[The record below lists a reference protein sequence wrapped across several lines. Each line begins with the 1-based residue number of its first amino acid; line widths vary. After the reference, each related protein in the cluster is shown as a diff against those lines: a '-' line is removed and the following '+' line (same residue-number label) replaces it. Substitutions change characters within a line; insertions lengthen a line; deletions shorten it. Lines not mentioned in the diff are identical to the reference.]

1 MQNTLTK
8 NKYIPTALSMYIN
21 YFIHGMGCIIL
32 AQNIDFLMEQLHT
45 NKAGV
50 SYVISA
56 LGLGRLIVLFISG
69 ILSDKYGRKPFILLG
84 MVTYIM
90 FMGGILISTNVTMAF
105 FFALLAGMANSFMD
119 AGTYPALTE
128 SFPNAAGS
136 ANVAIKAFISAGQ
149 FLLPW
154 IISFLISND
163 LYYGWSFIFCIAV
176 FVINGLFMLKL
187 PFPDFKVV
195 EGSKEEKTEAITEE
209 TGNTVKANFWIE
221 GICLI
226 LIGFTA
232 TATFQIIAN
241 WLPSFA
247 REVAGV
253 EQTVSLKLISIY
265 STGSIISVF
274 ATSILVAKW
283 IKQVRFTFVYPL
295 ISLIM
300 LTILYIFPSTLTC
313 TIAAFVIGFS
323 AAGGV
328 LQLAL
333 TSMAELFPSSKGKIT
348 GIVFTA
354 SSLAATI
361 VPSITGILADMNLSY
376 VILFDIGVTALGV
389 ILAIIVNIRY
399 NIVKKIQLKAT
410 NKVAQ

>member
-1 MQNTLTK
+1 M
-8 NKYIPTALSMYIN
+8 PTALAMYIN
-21 YFIHGMGCIIL
+21 YFIHGMGAIIL
-32 AQNIDFLMEQLHT
+32 AQNIDFLMEQFNT

-56 LGLGRLIVLFISG
+56 LGLGRLIVLFVSG

-84 MVTYIM
+84 MGTYAI
-90 FMGGILISTNVTMAF
+90 FMGGILVSTNVTMAF

-128 SFPNAAGS
+128 CFPKASGS

-149 FLLPW
+149 FILPW
-154 IISFLISND
+154 MISFLIAND
-163 LYYGWSFIFCIAV
+163 LYFGWTFIFCIAV
-176 FVINGLFMLKL
+176 FVINGIFIMKL
-187 PFPDFKVV
+187 SFPAFKAV
-195 EGSKEEKTEAITEE
+195 ENTKEVATEQKTEATE
-209 TGNTVKANFWIE
+209 KANFWIE

-265 STGSIISVF
+265 STGSIVSV
-274 ATSILVAKW
+274 LVAKW

-300 LTILYIFPSTLTC
+300 LVVLWMFPSTITC
-313 TIAAFVIGFS
+313 IVAAFVIGFS

-333 TSMAELFPSSKGKIT
+333 TSMSELFPSSKGKIT

-354 SSLAATI
+354 SSIASTV
-361 VPSITGILADMNLSY
+361 VPSITGILADINLSH

-389 ILAIIVNIRY
+389 VLALIVNIRY
-399 NIVKKIQLKAT
+399 NVVKKDELKA
-410 NKVAQ
+410 NKVA

>member
-8 NKYIPTALSMYIN
+8 NKYMPTALAMYIN
-21 YFIHGMGCIIL
+21 YFIHGMGAIIL
-32 AQNIDFLMEQLHT
+32 AQNIDFLMEQLNT

-56 LGLGRLIVLFISG
+56 LGLGRLIVLFVSG
-69 ILSDKYGRKPFILLG
+69 VLSDKYGRKPFVLLG
-84 MVTYIM
+84 MGTYVL

-128 SFPNAAGS
+128 CFPNASGS

-149 FLLPW
+149 FILPW
-154 IISFLISND
+154 IISFLIANN
-163 LYYGWSFIFCIAV
+163 LYYGWSFIFCIIV
-176 FVINGLFMLKL
+176 FVINGLFIFKLK
-187 PFPDFKVV
+187 FPDFKPV
-195 EGSKEEKTEAITEE
+195 EKTENTTENVE
-209 TGNTVKANFWIE
+209 SNVKANFWVE

-232 TATFQIIAN
+232 TATFQVIAN

-253 EQTVSLKLISIY
+253 EQTISLKLISIY
-265 STGSIISVF
+265 STGSIVSVF
-274 ATSILVAKW
+274 VTSILVAKW

-300 LTILYIFPSTLTC
+300 LTVLWMFPSTITC
-313 TIAAFVIGFS
+313 IVAAFVIGFS

-333 TSMAELFPSSKGKIT
+333 TSMSELFPSSKGKIT
-348 GIVFTA
+348 GIVFTS
-354 SSLAATI
+354 SSLASTI
-361 VPSITGILADMNLSY
+361 VPSITGILADINLSH
-376 VILFDIGVTALGV
+376 VILFDIGITALGV
-389 ILAIIVNIRY
+389 VLALIVNIRY
-399 NIVKKIQLKAT
+399 NIVKKNELKAD
-410 NKVAQ
+410 KAS

>member
-8 NKYIPTALSMYIN
+8 NKYMPTALAMYIN
-21 YFIHGMGCIIL
+21 YFIHGMGAIIL
-32 AQNIDFLMEQLHT
+32 AQNIDFLMEQFNT

-56 LGLGRLIVLFISG
+56 LGLGRLIVLFVSG

-84 MVTYIM
+84 MGTYAI
-90 FMGGILISTNVTMAF
+90 FMGGILVSTNVTMAF

-128 SFPNAAGS
+128 CFPKASGS

-149 FLLPW
+149 FILPW
-154 IISFLISND
+154 MISFLIAND
-163 LYYGWSFIFCIAV
+163 LYFGWTFIFCIAV
-176 FVINGLFMLKL
+176 FVINGIFIMKL
-187 PFPDFKVV
+187 SFPAFKAG
-195 EGSKEEKTEAITEE
+195 ENTKEVATEQKTEATE
-209 TGNTVKANFWIE
+209 KANFWIE

-265 STGSIISVF
+265 STGSIVSVF
-274 ATSILVAKW
+274 VTSILVAKW

-300 LTILYIFPSTLTC
+300 LVVLWMFPSTITC
-313 TIAAFVIGFS
+313 IVAAFVIGFS

-333 TSMAELFPSSKGKIT
+333 TSMSELFPSSKGKIT

-354 SSLAATI
+354 SSIASTV
-361 VPSITGILADMNLSY
+361 VPSITGILADINLSH

-389 ILAIIVNIRY
+389 VLALIVNIRS
-399 NIVKKIQLKAT
+399 NVVKKNELKA
-410 NKVAQ
+410 NKVA

>member
-8 NKYIPTALSMYIN
+8 NKYMPTALAMYIN
-21 YFIHGMGCIIL
+21 YFIHGMGAIIL
-32 AQNIDFLMEQLHT
+32 AQNIDFLMEQFNT
-45 NKAGV
+45 NNAGV

-56 LGLGRLIVLFISG
+56 LGLGRLIVLFVSG

-84 MVTYIM
+84 MITYVL

-128 SFPNAAGS
+128 CFPNASGS

-149 FLLPW
+149 FILPW
-154 IISFLISND
+154 IISFLIANN
-163 LYYGWSFIFCIAV
+163 LYYGWSFIFCIIV
-176 FVINGLFMLKL
+176 FVINGLFIFKLK
-187 PFPDFKVV
+187 FPEFKPV
-195 EGSKEEKTEAITEE
+195 EKAEAATEE
-209 TGNTVKANFWIE
+209 VESNVKANFWIE

-232 TATFQIIAN
+232 TATFQVIAN

-253 EQTVSLKLISIY
+253 EQTISLKLISIY
-265 STGSIISVF
+265 STGSIVSVF
-274 ATSILVAKW
+274 VTSILVAKW

-295 ISLIM
+295 ISLVM
-300 LTILYIFPSTLTC
+300 LTVLWMFPSTITC
-313 TIAAFVIGFS
+313 IVAAFVIGFS

-333 TSMAELFPSSKGKIT
+333 TSMSELFPSSKGKIT

-354 SSLAATI
+354 SSLASTI
-361 VPSITGILADMNLSY
+361 VPSITGILADINLSH
-376 VILFDIGVTALGV
+376 VILFDMVITALGV
-389 ILAIIVNIRY
+389 VLALIVNIRY
-399 NIVKKIQLKAT
+399 NIVKKNELKAD
-410 NKVAQ
+410 KAA

>member
-1 MQNTLTK
+1 MQNTLMK
-8 NKYIPTALSMYIN
+8 NKFMPTALAMYIN
-21 YFIHGMGCIIL
+21 YFLHGMGCIIL
-32 AQNIDFLMEQLHT
+32 AQNMDFLIEQLNT

-50 SYVISA
+50 AYVISA

-69 ILSDKYGRKPFILLG
+69 VLSDKYGRKPFILLG
-84 MVTYIM
+84 MVTYVM
-90 FMGGILISTNVTMAF
+90 FMGGILISTNVTVAF

-128 SFPNAAGS
+128 CFPETPGS

-149 FLLPW
+149 FVLPW
-154 IISFLISND
+154 IISFLISNN
-163 LYYGWSFIFCIAV
+163 LYYGWSFIFCIIV
-176 FVINGLFMLKL
+176 FVINGLFILKL
-187 PFPDFKVV
+187 PFPEFKVV
-195 EGSKEEKTEAITEE
+195 EKKTEATTEKVE
-209 TGNTVKANFWIE
+209 SKVKANFWIE

-253 EQTVSLKLISIY
+253 EQTISLKLISIY

-295 ISLIM
+295 ISLLM
-300 LTILYIFPSTLTC
+300 LVVLWMFPSTATC
-313 TIAAFVIGFS
+313 VVAAFVIGFS

-333 TSMAELFPSSKGKIT
+333 TSMSELFPTSKGKIT

-354 SSLAATI
+354 SSLSSTV
-361 VPSITGILADMNLSY
+361 VPSITGILADINLSH
-376 VILFDIGVTALGV
+376 VILFDIGITALGV
-389 ILAIIVNIRY
+389 VLALIVNIRY
-399 NIVKKIQLKAT
+399 NIVKKNELKAS
-410 NKVAQ
+410 

>member
-8 NKYIPTALSMYIN
+8 NKYMPTALAMYIN
-21 YFIHGMGCIIL
+21 YFIHGMGAIIL
-32 AQNIDFLMEQLHT
+32 AQNIDFLMEQLNT

-56 LGLGRLIVLFISG
+56 LGLGRLIVLFVSG
-69 ILSDKYGRKPFILLG
+69 VLSDKYGRKPFVLLG
-84 MVTYIM
+84 MGTYVL

-128 SFPNAAGS
+128 CFPKASGS

-149 FLLPW
+149 FILPW
-154 IISFLISND
+154 IISFLIANN
-163 LYYGWSFIFCIAV
+163 LYYGWSFIFCIVV
-176 FVINGLFMLKL
+176 FVIHGLFIFKLK
-187 PFPDFKVV
+187 FPEFKPV
-195 EGSKEEKTEAITEE
+195 EKTEATTEKVE
-209 TGNTVKANFWIE
+209 SNVKANFWIE

-232 TATFQIIAN
+232 TATFQVIAN

-265 STGSIISVF
+265 STGSIVSVF
-274 ATSILVAKW
+274 VTSILVAKW

-300 LTILYIFPSTLTC
+300 LTVLWMFPTTITC
-313 TIAAFVIGFS
+313 IVAAFVIGFS

-333 TSMAELFPSSKGKIT
+333 TSMSELFPSSKGKIT

-354 SSLAATI
+354 SSLASTI
-361 VPSITGILADMNLSY
+361 VPGITGILADINLSH
-376 VILFDIGVTALGV
+376 VILFDIGITALGV
-389 ILAIIVNIRY
+389 VLALIVNIRY
-399 NIVKKIQLKAT
+399 NIVKKNELKA
-410 NKVAQ
+410 NKAS

>member
-8 NKYIPTALSMYIN
+8 NKYMPTALAMYIN
-21 YFIHGMGCIIL
+21 YFIHGMGAIIL
-32 AQNIDFLMEQLHT
+32 AQNIDFLIEQLNT

-50 SYVISA
+50 AYVISA
-56 LGLGRLIVLFISG
+56 LGLGRLIVLFVSG
-69 ILSDKYGRKPFILLG
+69 VLSDKYGRKPFILLG
-84 MVTYIM
+84 MVTYVM
-90 FMGGILISTNVTMAF
+90 FMGGILISSNVTVAF

-128 SFPNAAGS
+128 CFPETPGG

-149 FLLPW
+149 FVLPW
-154 IISFLISND
+154 IISFLISNN
-163 LYYGWSFIFCIAV
+163 LYYGWSFIFCIIV
-176 FVINGLFMLKL
+176 FVINGLFILKL
-187 PFPDFKVV
+187 PFPEFKVV
-195 EGSKEEKTEAITEE
+195 EKKTEATTEKVE
-209 TGNTVKANFWIE
+209 SKVKANFWIE

-253 EQTVSLKLISIY
+253 EQTISLKLISIY

-295 ISLIM
+295 ISLLM
-300 LTILYIFPSTLTC
+300 LVVLWMFPSTATC
-313 TIAAFVIGFS
+313 VVAAFVIGFS

-333 TSMAELFPSSKGKIT
+333 TSMSELFPTSKGKIT

-354 SSLAATI
+354 SSLSSTV
-361 VPSITGILADMNLSY
+361 VPSITGILADINLSH
-376 VILFDIGVTALGV
+376 VILFDIGITALGV
-389 ILAIIVNIRY
+389 VLALIVNIRY
-399 NIVKKIQLKAT
+399 NIVKKNELKAS
-410 NKVAQ
+410 

>member
-8 NKYIPTALSMYIN
+8 NKYMPTALAMYIN
-21 YFIHGMGCIIL
+21 YFIHGMGAIIL
-32 AQNIDFLMEQLHT
+32 AQNIDFLMEQFNT

-56 LGLGRLIVLFISG
+56 LGLGRLIVLFVSG
-69 ILSDKYGRKPFILLG
+69 VLSDKYGRKPFVLLG
-84 MVTYIM
+84 MGTYVL

-128 SFPNAAGS
+128 CFPNASGS

-149 FLLPW
+149 FILPW
-154 IISFLISND
+154 IISFLIANN
-163 LYYGWSFIFCIAV
+163 LYYGWSFIFCIIV
-176 FVINGLFMLKL
+176 FVINGLFIFKLK
-187 PFPDFKVV
+187 FPEFKPV
-195 EGSKEEKTEAITEE
+195 EKAEAATEE
-209 TGNTVKANFWIE
+209 VESNVKANFWIE

-232 TATFQIIAN
+232 TATFQVIAN

-253 EQTVSLKLISIY
+253 EQTISLKLISIY
-265 STGSIISVF
+265 STGSIVSVF
-274 ATSILVAKW
+274 VTSILVAKW

-295 ISLIM
+295 ISLVM
-300 LTILYIFPSTLTC
+300 LTVLWIFPSTITC
-313 TIAAFVIGFS
+313 IVAAFVIGFS

-333 TSMAELFPSSKGKIT
+333 TSMSELFPSSKGKIT

-354 SSLAATI
+354 SSLASTI
-361 VPSITGILADMNLSY
+361 VPSITGILADINLSH
-376 VILFDIGVTALGV
+376 VILFDMAITALGV
-389 ILAIIVNIRY
+389 VLALIVNIRY
-399 NIVKKIQLKAT
+399 NIVKKNELKA
-410 NKVAQ
+410 NKAS

>member
-8 NKYIPTALSMYIN
+8 NKYMPTALAMYIN
-21 YFIHGMGCIIL
+21 YFIHGMGAIIL
-32 AQNIDFLMEQLHT
+32 AQNIDFLMEQFNT

-56 LGLGRLIVLFISG
+56 LGLGRLIVLFVSG

-84 MVTYIM
+84 MGTYAI
-90 FMGGILISTNVTMAF
+90 FMGGILVSTNVTMAF

-128 SFPNAAGS
+128 CFPKASGS

-149 FLLPW
+149 FILPLM
-154 IISFLISND
+154 ISFLIAND
-163 LYYGWSFIFCIAV
+163 LYFGWTFIFCIAV
-176 FVINGLFMLKL
+176 FVINGIFIMKL
-187 PFPDFKVV
+187 SFPAFKAV
-195 EGSKEEKTEAITEE
+195 ENTKEVATEQKTEATE
-209 TGNTVKANFWIE
+209 KANFWIE

-265 STGSIISVF
+265 STGSIVSVF
-274 ATSILVAKW
+274 VTSILVAKW

-300 LTILYIFPSTLTC
+300 LVVLWMFPSTITC
-313 TIAAFVIGFS
+313 IVAAFVIGFS

-333 TSMAELFPSSKGKIT
+333 TSMSELFPSSKGKIT

-354 SSLAATI
+354 SSIASTV
-361 VPSITGILADMNLSY
+361 VPSITGILADINLSH

-389 ILAIIVNIRY
+389 VLALIVNIRY
-399 NIVKKIQLKAT
+399 NVVKKDELKA
-410 NKVAQ
+410 NKVA

>member
-8 NKYIPTALSMYIN
+8 NKYMPTALAMYIN

-32 AQNIDFLMEQLHT
+32 AQNIDFLMEQFNT

-56 LGLGRLIVLFISG
+56 LGLGRLIVLFVSG
-69 ILSDKYGRKPFILLG
+69 VLSDKYGRKPFVLLG
-84 MVTYIM
+84 MGSYIL
-90 FMGGILISTNVTMAF
+90 FMGGILISTNVTIAF

-128 SFPNAAGS
+128 CFPKAPGS
-136 ANVAIKAFISAGQ
+136 ANVAIKAFVSAGQ
-149 FLLPW
+149 FILPW
-154 IISFLISND
+154 IISFLIANN
-163 LYYGWSFIFCIAV
+163 LYYGWSFIFCIIV
-176 FVINGLFMLKL
+176 FVINGLFIFKLK
-187 PFPDFKVV
+187 FPEFKPV
-195 EGSKEEKTEAITEE
+195 EKAETTTENLES
-209 TGNTVKANFWIE
+209 NVKANFWIE

-232 TATFQIIAN
+232 TATFQVIAN

-253 EQTVSLKLISIY
+253 EQTISLKLISIY
-265 STGSIISVF
+265 STGSIVSVF
-274 ATSILVAKW
+274 VTSILVAKL

-300 LTILYIFPSTLTC
+300 LTVLWMFPSTMTC
-313 TIAAFVIGFS
+313 IIAAFVIGFS

-333 TSMAELFPSSKGKIT
+333 TSMSELFPSSKGKIT
-348 GIVFTA
+348 GIVFTS
-354 SSLAATI
+354 SSLASTI
-361 VPSITGILADMNLSY
+361 VPSITGILADINLSH
-376 VILFDIGVTALGV
+376 VILFDIGITALGV
-389 ILAIIVNIRY
+389 VLALIVNIRY
-399 NIVKKIQLKAT
+399 NVVKKNELKA
-410 NKVAQ
+410 NKAS

>member
-8 NKYIPTALSMYIN
+8 NKYMPTALAMYIN
-21 YFIHGMGCIIL
+21 YFIHGMGAIIL
-32 AQNIDFLMEQLHT
+32 AQNIDFLMEQFNT

-56 LGLGRLIVLFISG
+56 LGLGRLIVLFVSG

-84 MVTYIM
+84 MGTYAI
-90 FMGGILISTNVTMAF
+90 FMGGILVSTNVTMAF

-128 SFPNAAGS
+128 CFPKASGS

-149 FLLPW
+149 FILPW
-154 IISFLISND
+154 MISFLIAND
-163 LYYGWSFIFCIAV
+163 LYFGWTFIFCIAV
-176 FVINGLFMLKL
+176 FLINGIFIMKL
-187 PFPDFKVV
+187 SFPAFKAV
-195 EGSKEEKTEAITEE
+195 ENTKEVATEQKTEATE
-209 TGNTVKANFWIE
+209 KANFWIE

-265 STGSIISVF
+265 STGSIVSVF
-274 ATSILVAKW
+274 VTSILVAKW

-300 LTILYIFPSTLTC
+300 LVVLWMFPSTITC
-313 TIAAFVIGFS
+313 IVAAFVIGFS

-333 TSMAELFPSSKGKIT
+333 TSMSELFPSSKGKIT

-354 SSLAATI
+354 SSIASTV
-361 VPSITGILADMNLSY
+361 VPSITGILADINLSH

-389 ILAIIVNIRY
+389 VLALIVNIRY
-399 NIVKKIQLKAT
+399 NVVKKDELKA
-410 NKVAQ
+410 NKVA

>member
-8 NKYIPTALSMYIN
+8 NKYMPTALAMYIN
-21 YFIHGMGCIIL
+21 YFIHGMGAIIL
-32 AQNIDFLMEQLHT
+32 AQNIDFLMEQFNT

-56 LGLGRLIVLFISG
+56 LGLGRLIVLFVSG
-69 ILSDKYGRKPFILLG
+69 VLSDKYGRKPFVLLG
-84 MVTYIM
+84 MGTYVL

-128 SFPNAAGS
+128 CFPNASGS

-149 FLLPW
+149 FILPW
-154 IISFLISND
+154 IISFLIANN
-163 LYYGWSFIFCIAV
+163 LYYGWSFIFCIIV
-176 FVINGLFMLKL
+176 FVINGLFIFKLK
-187 PFPDFKVV
+187 FPEFKPV
-195 EGSKEEKTEAITEE
+195 EKAEAATEE
-209 TGNTVKANFWIE
+209 VESNVKANFWIE

-232 TATFQIIAN
+232 TATFQVIAN

-253 EQTVSLKLISIY
+253 EQTISLKLISIY
-265 STGSIISVF
+265 STGSIVSVF
-274 ATSILVAKW
+274 VTSILVAKW

-295 ISLIM
+295 ISLVM
-300 LTILYIFPSTLTC
+300 LTVLWMFPSTITC
-313 TIAAFVIGFS
+313 IVAAFVIGFS

-333 TSMAELFPSSKGKIT
+333 TSMSELFPSSKGKIT

-354 SSLAATI
+354 SSLASTI
-361 VPSITGILADMNLSY
+361 VPSITGILADINLSH
-376 VILFDIGVTALGV
+376 VILFDMVITALGV
-389 ILAIIVNIRY
+389 VLALIVNIRY
-399 NIVKKIQLKAT
+399 NIVKKNELKA
-410 NKVAQ
+410 NKAS

>member
-8 NKYIPTALSMYIN
+8 NKYMPTALAMYIN
-21 YFIHGMGCIIL
+21 YFIHGMGAIIL
-32 AQNIDFLMEQLHT
+32 AQNIDFLMEQFNT

-56 LGLGRLIVLFISG
+56 LGLGRLIVLFVSG
-69 ILSDKYGRKPFILLG
+69 VLSDKYGRKPFVLLG
-84 MVTYIM
+84 MGTYVL

-128 SFPNAAGS
+128 CFPNASGS

-149 FLLPW
+149 FILPW
-154 IISFLISND
+154 IISFLIANN
-163 LYYGWSFIFCIAV
+163 LYYGWSFIFCIIV
-176 FVINGLFMLKL
+176 FVINGLFIFKLK
-187 PFPDFKVV
+187 FPEFKPV
-195 EGSKEEKTEAITEE
+195 EKAESATEE
-209 TGNTVKANFWIE
+209 VESNVKANFWIE

-232 TATFQIIAN
+232 TATFQVIAN

-253 EQTVSLKLISIY
+253 EQTISLKLISIY
-265 STGSIISVF
+265 STGSIVSVF
-274 ATSILVAKW
+274 VTSILVAKW

-295 ISLIM
+295 ISLVM
-300 LTILYIFPSTLTC
+300 LTVLWMFPSTITC
-313 TIAAFVIGFS
+313 IVAAFVIGFS

-333 TSMAELFPSSKGKIT
+333 TSMSELFPSSKGKIT

-354 SSLAATI
+354 SSLASTI
-361 VPSITGILADMNLSY
+361 VPSITGILADINLSH
-376 VILFDIGVTALGV
+376 VILFDMVITALGV
-389 ILAIIVNIRY
+389 VLALIVNIRY
-399 NIVKKIQLKAT
+399 NIVKKNELKA
-410 NKVAQ
+410 NKAS

>member
-8 NKYIPTALSMYIN
+8 NKYMPTALAMYIN
-21 YFIHGMGCIIL
+21 YFIHGMGAIIL
-32 AQNIDFLMEQLHT
+32 AQNIDFLMEQLNT

-56 LGLGRLIVLFISG
+56 LGLGRLIVLFVSG
-69 ILSDKYGRKPFILLG
+69 VLSDKYGRKPFILLG
-84 MVTYIM
+84 MVTYVL

-128 SFPNAAGS
+128 CFPNASGS

-149 FLLPW
+149 FILPW
-154 IISFLISND
+154 IISFLIANN
-163 LYYGWSFIFCIAV
+163 LYYGWSFIFCIIV
-176 FVINGLFMLKL
+176 FVINGLFIFKLK
-187 PFPDFKVV
+187 FPEFKPV
-195 EGSKEEKTEAITEE
+195 EKAETTTENVES
-209 TGNTVKANFWIE
+209 NVKANFWIE

-232 TATFQIIAN
+232 TATFQVIAN

-253 EQTVSLKLISIY
+253 EQTISLKLISIY
-265 STGSIISVF
+265 STGSIVSVF
-274 ATSILVAKW
+274 VTSILVAKW

-300 LTILYIFPSTLTC
+300 LTVLWMFPTTMTC
-313 TIAAFVIGFS
+313 IVAAFVIGFS

-333 TSMAELFPSSKGKIT
+333 TSMSELFPSSKGKIT
-348 GIVFTA
+348 GIVFTS
-354 SSLAATI
+354 SSLASTI
-361 VPSITGILADMNLSY
+361 VPSITGILADINLSH
-376 VILFDIGVTALGV
+376 VILFDIGITALGV
-389 ILAIIVNIRY
+389 VLALIVNIRY
-399 NIVKKIQLKAT
+399 NIVKKNELKV
-410 NKVAQ
+410 NKAS

>member
-8 NKYIPTALSMYIN
+8 NKYMPTALAMYIN
-21 YFIHGMGCIIL
+21 YFIHGMGAIIL
-32 AQNIDFLMEQLHT
+32 AQNIDFLMEQFNT

-56 LGLGRLIVLFISG
+56 LGLGRLIVLFVSG
-69 ILSDKYGRKPFILLG
+69 VLSDKYGRKPFVLLG
-84 MVTYIM
+84 MGTYVL

-128 SFPNAAGS
+128 CFPNASGS

-149 FLLPW
+149 FILPW
-154 IISFLISND
+154 IISFLIANN
-163 LYYGWSFIFCIAV
+163 LYYGWSFIFCIIV
-176 FVINGLFMLKL
+176 FVINGLFIFKLK
-187 PFPDFKVV
+187 FPEFKPV
-195 EGSKEEKTEAITEE
+195 EKAEAATEE
-209 TGNTVKANFWIE
+209 IESNVKANFWIE

-232 TATFQIIAN
+232 TATFQVIAN

-253 EQTVSLKLISIY
+253 EQTISLKLISIY
-265 STGSIISVF
+265 STGSIVSVF
-274 ATSILVAKW
+274 VTSILVAKW

-295 ISLIM
+295 ISLVM
-300 LTILYIFPSTLTC
+300 LTVLWMFPSTITC
-313 TIAAFVIGFS
+313 IVAAFVIGFS

-333 TSMAELFPSSKGKIT
+333 TSMSELFPSSKGKIT

-354 SSLAATI
+354 SSLASTI
-361 VPSITGILADMNLSY
+361 VPSITGILADINLSH
-376 VILFDIGVTALGV
+376 VILFDMGITALGV
-389 ILAIIVNIRY
+389 VLALIVNIRY
-399 NIVKKIQLKAT
+399 NIVKKNELKA
-410 NKVAQ
+410 NKAS

>member
-8 NKYIPTALSMYIN
+8 NKYMPTALAMYIN
-21 YFIHGMGCIIL
+21 YFLHGMGAIIL
-32 AQNIDFLMEQLHT
+32 AQNIDFLIEQLNT

-50 SYVISA
+50 AYVISA

-69 ILSDKYGRKPFILLG
+69 VLSDKYGRKPFVLLG
-84 MVTYIM
+84 MLTYVI
-90 FMGGILISTNVTMAF
+90 FMGGILVSTNVTMAF
-105 FFALLAGMANSFMD
+105 IFALLAGMANSFMD
-119 AGTYPALTE
+119 AGTYPALSE
-128 SFPNAAGS
+128 CFPEAPGS
-136 ANVAIKAFISAGQ
+136 ANVAIKAFMSAGQ

-154 IISFLISND
+154 IISFLISNN
-163 LYYGWSFIFCIAV
+163 LYYGWSFILCIAI

-187 PFPDFKVV
+187 PFPAFKAV
-195 EGSKEEKTEAITEE
+195 ENKKEAVTNEKVENKT
-209 TGNTVKANFWIE
+209 KANFWIE

-253 EQTVSLKLISIY
+253 EQTISLKLISLY

-300 LTILYIFPSTLTC
+300 LIVLWMFPSTITC
-313 TIAAFVIGFS
+313 VVAAFVIGFS

-333 TSMAELFPSSKGKIT
+333 TSMSELFPASKGKIT

-354 SSLAATI
+354 SSISSTV
-361 VPSITGILADMNLSY
+361 VPSITGILADISLSH
-376 VILFDIGVTALGV
+376 VILFDIGITALGV
-389 ILAIIVNIRY
+389 ILALIVNIRY
-399 NIVKKIQLKAT
+399 NIVKKDELKAS
-410 NKVAQ
+410 

>member
-8 NKYIPTALSMYIN
+8 NKYMPTALAMYIN
-21 YFIHGMGCIIL
+21 YFIHGMGAIIL
-32 AQNIDFLMEQLHT
+32 AQNIDFLMEQFNT

-56 LGLGRLIVLFISG
+56 LGLGRLIVLFVSG
-69 ILSDKYGRKPFILLG
+69 VLSDKYGRKPFVLLG
-84 MVTYIM
+84 MGTYVL

-128 SFPNAAGS
+128 CFPNASGS

-149 FLLPW
+149 FILPW
-154 IISFLISND
+154 IISFLIANN
-163 LYYGWSFIFCIAV
+163 LYYGWSFIFCIIV
-176 FVINGLFMLKL
+176 FVINGLFIFKLK
-187 PFPDFKVV
+187 FPEFKPV
-195 EGSKEEKTEAITEE
+195 EKAEAATEE
-209 TGNTVKANFWIE
+209 VESNVKANFWIE

-232 TATFQIIAN
+232 TATFQVIAN

-253 EQTVSLKLISIY
+253 EQTISLKLISIY
-265 STGSIISVF
+265 STGSIVSVF
-274 ATSILVAKW
+274 VTSILVAKW

-295 ISLIM
+295 ISLVM
-300 LTILYIFPSTLTC
+300 LTVLWMFPSTITC
-313 TIAAFVIGFS
+313 IVAAFVIGFS

-333 TSMAELFPSSKGKIT
+333 TSMSELFPSSKGKIT

-354 SSLAATI
+354 SSLASTI
-361 VPSITGILADMNLSY
+361 VPSITGILADINLSH
-376 VILFDIGVTALGV
+376 VILFDMGITALGV
-389 ILAIIVNIRY
+389 VLALIVNIRY
-399 NIVKKIQLKAT
+399 NIVKKNELKA
-410 NKVAQ
+410 NKAS

>member
-8 NKYIPTALSMYIN
+8 NKYMPTALAMYIN

-32 AQNIDFLMEQLHT
+32 AQNIDFLMEQFNT

-56 LGLGRLIVLFISG
+56 LGLGRLIVLFVSG
-69 ILSDKYGRKPFILLG
+69 VLSDKYGRKPFVLLG
-84 MVTYIM
+84 MGSYVL

-128 SFPNAAGS
+128 CFPKAPGS
-136 ANVAIKAFISAGQ
+136 ANVAIKAFVSAGQ
-149 FLLPW
+149 FILPW
-154 IISFLISND
+154 IISFLIANN
-163 LYYGWSFIFCIAV
+163 LYYGWSFIFCIIV
-176 FVINGLFMLKL
+176 FVINGLFIFKLK
-187 PFPDFKVV
+187 FPEFKPV
-195 EGSKEEKTEAITEE
+195 EKTEGTTEKVE
-209 TGNTVKANFWIE
+209 SNVKSNFWIE
-221 GICLI
+221 GVCLI

-232 TATFQIIAN
+232 TATFQVIAN

-265 STGSIISVF
+265 STGSIVSVF
-274 ATSILVAKW
+274 VTSILVAKW
-283 IKQVRFTFVYPL
+283 IKQVRFTFIYPL
-295 ISLIM
+295 ISLVM
-300 LTILYIFPSTLTC
+300 LTVLWMFPSTITC
-313 TIAAFVIGFS
+313 IVAAFVIGFS

-333 TSMAELFPSSKGKIT
+333 TSMSELFPSSKGKIT

-354 SSLAATI
+354 SSLASTI
-361 VPSITGILADMNLSY
+361 VPSITGILADINLSH
-376 VILFDIGVTALGV
+376 VILFDIGITALGV
-389 ILAIIVNIRY
+389 ILALIVNIRY
-399 NIVKKIQLKAT
+399 NIVKKTELKAT
-410 NKVAQ
+410 KAA

>member
-8 NKYIPTALSMYIN
+8 NKYMPTALSMYIN
-21 YFIHGMGCIIL
+21 YFIHGMGAIIL
-32 AQNIDFLMEQLHT
+32 AQNIDFLMEQLNT

-56 LGLGRLIVLFISG
+56 LGLGRLIVLFVSG
-69 ILSDKYGRKPFILLG
+69 VLSDKYGRKPFILLG
-84 MVTYIM
+84 MGTYVL

-119 AGTYPALTE
+119 SGTYPALTE
-128 SFPNAAGS
+128 CFPKASGS

-149 FLLPW
+149 FILPW
-154 IISFLISND
+154 IISFLIANN
-163 LYYGWSFIFCIAV
+163 LYYGWSFIFCISV
-176 FVINGLFMLKL
+176 FVINGLFILKL
-187 PFPDFKVV
+187 PFPDFKAEPKKENVV
-195 EGSKEEKTEAITEE
+195 EEKVEAK
-209 TGNTVKANFWIE
+209 VKANFWIE

-232 TATFQIIAN
+232 TATFQVIAN

-265 STGSIISVF
+265 STGSIVSVF
-274 ATSILVAKW
+274 VTSILVAKW

-300 LTILYIFPSTLTC
+300 LTILWFFPSTTTC
-313 TIAAFVIGFS
+313 IISAFVIGFS

-333 TSMAELFPSSKGKIT
+333 TSMSELFPTSKGKIT
-348 GIVFTA
+348 GILFTS
-354 SSLAATI
+354 SSLASTI
-361 VPSITGILADMNLSY
+361 VPSITGILADISLSN
-376 VILFDIGVTALGV
+376 VILFDMGITTLGV
-389 ILAIIVNIRY
+389 VLALIVNIRY
-399 NIVKKIQLKAT
+399 NIVKKYELKASK
-410 NKVAQ
+410 NVA

>member
-1 MQNTLTK
+1 MKNTVTK
-8 NKYIPTALSMYIN
+8 NKYMPTALSMYIN

-32 AQNIDFLMEQLHT
+32 AQNIDFLIEQLNT

-50 SYVISA
+50 AYVISA
-56 LGLGRLIVLFISG
+56 LGLGRLLVLFVSG
-69 ILSDKYGRKPFILLG
+69 VLSDKYGRKPFILLG
-84 MVTYIM
+84 MITYVI

-128 SFPNAAGS
+128 CFPNASGS
-136 ANVAIKAFISAGQ
+136 ANVAIKAFISGGQ

-154 IISFLISND
+154 IISFLISNN
-163 LYYGWSFIFCIAV
+163 LYYGWSFILCIIV
-176 FVINGLFMLKL
+176 FVINGLFILKL
-187 PFPDFKVV
+187 PFPAFKTDD
-195 EGSKEEKTEAITEE
+195 SKKDAVSEEKVE
-209 TGNTVKANFWIE
+209 NKVKANFWIE

-253 EQTVSLKLISIY
+253 EQTISLKLISIY
-265 STGSIISVF
+265 STGSIVSVF
-274 ATSILVAKW
+274 VTSILVAKW

-300 LTILYIFPSTLTC
+300 LIVLWMFPSTLTC
-313 TIAAFVIGFS
+313 VVAAFVIGFS

-333 TSMAELFPSSKGKIT
+333 TTMSELFPASKGKIT

-354 SSLAATI
+354 SSISSTV
-361 VPSITGILADMNLSY
+361 VPGITGILADINLNH

-389 ILAIIVNIRY
+389 VLALIVNIRY
-399 NIVKKIQLKAT
+399 NIVKKNELKAS
-410 NKVAQ
+410 

>member
-8 NKYIPTALSMYIN
+8 NKYMPTALAMYIN
-21 YFIHGMGCIIL
+21 YFIHGMGAIIL
-32 AQNIDFLMEQLHT
+32 AQNIDFLMEQFNT

-56 LGLGRLIVLFISG
+56 LGLGRLIVLFVSG
-69 ILSDKYGRKPFILLG
+69 VLSDKYGRKPFVLLG
-84 MVTYIM
+84 MGTYVL

-128 SFPNAAGS
+128 CFPNASGS

-149 FLLPW
+149 FILPW
-154 IISFLISND
+154 IISFLIANN
-163 LYYGWSFIFCIAV
+163 LYYGWSFIFCIIV
-176 FVINGLFMLKL
+176 FVINGLFIFKLK
-187 PFPDFKVV
+187 FPEFKPV
-195 EGSKEEKTEAITEE
+195 EKAEAATEE
-209 TGNTVKANFWIE
+209 VESNVKANFWIE

-232 TATFQIIAN
+232 TATFQVIAN

-265 STGSIISVF
+265 STGSIVSVF
-274 ATSILVAKW
+274 VTSILVAKW

-295 ISLIM
+295 ISLVM
-300 LTILYIFPSTLTC
+300 LTVLWMFPSTITC
-313 TIAAFVIGFS
+313 IVAAFVIGFS

-333 TSMAELFPSSKGKIT
+333 TSMSELFPTSKGKIT

-354 SSLAATI
+354 SSLSSTV
-361 VPSITGILADMNLSY
+361 VPSITGILADINLSH
-376 VILFDIGVTALGV
+376 VILFDIGITALGV
-389 ILAIIVNIRY
+389 VLALIVNIRY
-399 NIVKKIQLKAT
+399 NIVKKNELKAS
-410 NKVAQ
+410 

>member
-8 NKYIPTALSMYIN
+8 NKYMPTALAMYIN
-21 YFIHGMGCIIL
+21 YFIHGMGAIIL
-32 AQNIDFLMEQLHT
+32 AQNIDFLMEQFNT

-56 LGLGRLIVLFISG
+56 LGLGRLIVLFVSG
-69 ILSDKYGRKPFILLG
+69 VLSDKYGRKPFVLLG
-84 MVTYIM
+84 MGTYVL

-128 SFPNAAGS
+128 CFPNASGS

-149 FLLPW
+149 FILPW
-154 IISFLISND
+154 IISFLIANN
-163 LYYGWSFIFCIAV
+163 LYYGWSFIFCIIV
-176 FVINGLFMLKL
+176 FVINGLFIFKLK
-187 PFPDFKVV
+187 FPEFKPV
-195 EGSKEEKTEAITEE
+195 EKAEAATEE
-209 TGNTVKANFWIE
+209 VESNVKANFWIE

-232 TATFQIIAN
+232 TATFQVIAN

-253 EQTVSLKLISIY
+253 EQIISLKLISIY
-265 STGSIISVF
+265 STGSIVSVF
-274 ATSILVAKW
+274 VTSILVAKW

-295 ISLIM
+295 ISLVM
-300 LTILYIFPSTLTC
+300 LTVLWMFPSTITC
-313 TIAAFVIGFS
+313 IVAAFVIGFS

-333 TSMAELFPSSKGKIT
+333 TSMSELFPSSKGKIT

-354 SSLAATI
+354 SSLASTI
-361 VPSITGILADMNLSY
+361 VPSITGILADINLSH
-376 VILFDIGVTALGV
+376 VILFDMVITALGV
-389 ILAIIVNIRY
+389 VLALIVNIRY
-399 NIVKKIQLKAT
+399 NIVKKNELKA
-410 NKVAQ
+410 NKAS

>member
-8 NKYIPTALSMYIN
+8 NKYMPTALAMYIN
-21 YFIHGMGCIIL
+21 YFIHGMGAIIL
-32 AQNIDFLMEQLHT
+32 AQNIDFLMEQFNT

-56 LGLGRLIVLFISG
+56 LGLGRLIVLFVSG
-69 ILSDKYGRKPFILLG
+69 VLSDKYGRKPFVLLG
-84 MVTYIM
+84 MGTYVL

-128 SFPNAAGS
+128 CFPKASGS

-149 FLLPW
+149 FILPW
-154 IISFLISND
+154 IISFLIANN
-163 LYYGWSFIFCIAV
+163 LYYGWSFIFCIIV
-176 FVINGLFMLKL
+176 FVINGLFIFKLK
-187 PFPDFKVV
+187 FPEFKPV
-195 EGSKEEKTEAITEE
+195 EKAEAATEE
-209 TGNTVKANFWIE
+209 VESNVKANFWIE

-232 TATFQIIAN
+232 TATFQVIAN

-253 EQTVSLKLISIY
+253 EQTISLKLISIY
-265 STGSIISVF
+265 STGSIVSVF
-274 ATSILVAKW
+274 VTSILVAKW

-295 ISLIM
+295 ISLVM
-300 LTILYIFPSTLTC
+300 LTVLWMFPSTITC
-313 TIAAFVIGFS
+313 VVAAFVIGFS

-333 TSMAELFPSSKGKIT
+333 TSMSELFPANKGKIT

-354 SSLAATI
+354 SSIASTV
-361 VPSITGILADMNLSY
+361 VPSITGILADINLSH
-376 VILFDIGVTALGV
+376 VILFDMVITALGV
-389 ILAIIVNIRY
+389 VLALIVNIRY
-399 NIVKKIQLKAT
+399 NIVKKNELKA
-410 NKVAQ
+410 NKAS

>member
-8 NKYIPTALSMYIN
+8 NKYMPTALAMYIN
-21 YFIHGMGCIIL
+21 YFIHGMGAIIL
-32 AQNIDFLMEQLHT
+32 AQNIDFLMEQFNT

-56 LGLGRLIVLFISG
+56 LGLGRLIVLFVSG

-84 MVTYIM
+84 MGTYAI
-90 FMGGILISTNVTMAF
+90 FMGGILVSTNVTMAF

-128 SFPNAAGS
+128 CFPKASGS

-149 FLLPW
+149 FILPW
-154 IISFLISND
+154 MISFLIAND
-163 LYYGWSFIFCIAV
+163 LYFGWTFIFCIAV
-176 FVINGLFMLKL
+176 FVINGIFIMKL
-187 PFPDFKVV
+187 SFPAFKAV
-195 EGSKEEKTEAITEE
+195 ENTKEVATEQKTEATE
-209 TGNTVKANFWIE
+209 KANFWIE

-265 STGSIISVF
+265 STGSIVSVF
-274 ATSILVAKW
+274 VTSILVAKW

-300 LTILYIFPSTLTC
+300 LVVLWMFPSTITC
-313 TIAAFVIGFS
+313 IVAAFVIGFS

-333 TSMAELFPSSKGKIT
+333 TSMSELFPSSKGKIT

-354 SSLAATI
+354 SSIASTV
-361 VPSITGILADMNLSY
+361 VPSITGILADINLSH

-389 ILAIIVNIRY
+389 VLALIVNIRY
-399 NIVKKIQLKAT
+399 NVVKKNELKA
-410 NKVAQ
+410 NKVA